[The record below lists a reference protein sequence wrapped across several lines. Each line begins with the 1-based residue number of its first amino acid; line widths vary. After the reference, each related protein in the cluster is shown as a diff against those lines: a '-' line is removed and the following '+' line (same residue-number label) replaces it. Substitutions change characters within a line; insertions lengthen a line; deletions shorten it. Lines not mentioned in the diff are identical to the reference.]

1 MVFAPRYCCCA
12 IPLVNVGMY
21 ALMTE
26 QFVVCSVAGVLAL
39 ATPTIVGSYVPSYTP
54 YILATLCFVVAAIQ
68 LVGFFGIYREQVRT
82 FRTYAWVN
90 AFAFTSIF
98 ACGAALVAVSA
109 ARHNEAVARCTLTY
123 FKGQSND
130 GTINVSGE
138 AKTICS
144 AFAWADIGIMGGAW
158 LILLVGQVYFIFM
171 IKVYASEQKVDHQEY
186 KSIYEANAEEFA
198 MIERNSQWGPNPD
211 AWDPRESM
219 DADPNAVPG
228 SNMYEQPYSRPA
240 HPAGGYSESSLK
252 HEFSQEEHQARDY
265 EYEQAQAQG
274 QGYPPQAHGQ
284 AQGGDYDQY
293 QQYPQQQPHYQQQ
306 DYGHQQEY
314 GQQQQYQQGHPDE
327 PQYRGQA
334 QGGYH
339 ADGRQG
345 GYRL

>member
-1 MVFAPRYCCCA
+1 
-12 IPLVNVGMY
+12 
-21 ALMTE
+21 
-26 QFVVCSVAGVLAL
+26 
-39 ATPTIVGSYVPSYTP
+39 
-54 YILATLCFVVAAIQ
+54 
-68 LVGFFGIYREQVRT
+68 
-82 FRTYAWVN
+82 
-90 AFAFTSIF
+90 
-98 ACGAALVAVSA
+98 
-109 ARHNEAVARCTLTY
+109 
-123 FKGQSND
+123 
-130 GTINVSGE
+130 
-138 AKTICS
+138 
-144 AFAWADIGIMGGAW
+144 
-158 LILLVGQVYFIFM
+158 M

-198 MIERNSQWGPNPD
+198 MIERNSQCVASLLLFQPSTYSMMPSSYRRWGPNPD

-284 AQGGDYDQY
+284 AQGGGYDQH
-293 QQYPQQQPHYQQQ
+293 QQYPHQQPHYQQQ

-314 GQQQQYQQGHPDE
+314 EQQQQYQQGHPDE
-327 PQYRGQA
+327 PQYYGQA